1 MRKRERGGWMMRPQK
16 KPYNDVKFKQLDQK
30 NIHSISLERGDERVE
45 KTA

>member
-1 MRKRERGGWMMRPQK
+1 MMRERRLDDETTK

-30 NIHSISLERGDERVE
+30 NIHNISLERGDERVE